1 MHVRGFTR
9 SANSGVPDDQRGT
22 YAGVIAKIPYLLDLG
37 ITAVELMPVQQFD
50 PDEENY
56 WGYNTLNFFSP
67 HAQYCSNAQRGGPL
81 EEFRAMVEGLHK
93 AGIEVF
99 LDVVY
104 NHTTEEGRG
113 GPTYCYRGID
123 NTTYYALSPEDM
135 SIYINHSQCGNDL
148 RTSHPVVRQLIIDS
162 LRYWVRETNV
172 DGFRF
177 DLASI
182 FAFAEDGKLNLND
195 PPIISEITN
204 DPTLAHV
211 KLIAEPWAADGSA
224 YVMGRAFPGKSWHQ
238 WNDHFRNTLRG
249 FVKGDDN
256 LVADLMTR
264 LYGSTDLFPD
274 DLGNACR
281 QFQSINFVDCH
292 DGLNMCDLVSYTN
305 DRYGSWNCGFEGTVG
320 TPDEVASLRHR
331 QVKNFCCLLMLSNG
345 VPMFVAGDEFMNT
358 QGGNGNPY
366 DQDNPT
372 TWLDWSRVEA
382 NADIFRFFKMMIA
395 FRKRYPFISENAGW
409 RENVT
414 WHGAMGEPDL
424 SICSHTLAFHL
435 RGSAA
440 ADADLYVMINAYWED
455 EAFLIQETGDWDRI
469 VDTGLTSP
477 EDIVAEQSAQAV
489 RGEIYSVTARS
500 VVVLRSPK
508 TIR

>member
-1 MHVRGFTR
+1 MVNIEARLEGSSWPLGVSWVPEEATYNFAIYAKDAKEIALFLYDAQDFVAPVAVIPFDVRRNKTGRVWHNRVSLEVTSTAAYYAYRIDGTNAPQSGARYDPQKILLDPYARGVFFPPGHSRTAACLPGSNAGCAR
-9 SANSGVPDDQRGT
+9 WGYCLGIISRPVIKRLVRLGMAMNLSFMKCTFAASRARPIRGVPDDQRGT

-211 KLIAEPWAADGSA
+211 KLIAEPWAADGEC
-224 YVMGRAFPGKSWHQ
+224 VRDGPCVPGQ
-238 WNDHFRNTLRG
+238 
-249 FVKGDDN
+249 V
-256 LVADLMTR
+256 
-264 LYGSTDLFPD
+264 
-274 DLGNACR
+274 
-281 QFQSINFVDCH
+281 
-292 DGLNMCDLVSYTN
+292 
-305 DRYGSWNCGFEGTVG
+305 
-320 TPDEVASLRHR
+320 VAS
-331 QVKNFCCLLMLSNG
+331 M
-345 VPMFVAGDEFMNT
+345 E
-358 QGGNGNPY
+358 
-366 DQDNPT
+366 
-372 TWLDWSRVEA
+372 
-382 NADIFRFFKMMIA
+382 
-395 FRKRYPFISENAGW
+395 
-409 RENVT
+409 
-414 WHGAMGEPDL
+414 
-424 SICSHTLAFHL
+424 
-435 RGSAA
+435 
-440 ADADLYVMINAYWED
+440 
-455 EAFLIQETGDWDRI
+455 
-469 VDTGLTSP
+469 
-477 EDIVAEQSAQAV
+477 
-489 RGEIYSVTARS
+489 
-500 VVVLRSPK
+500 
-508 TIR
+508 

>member
-1 MHVRGFTR
+1 M
-9 SANSGVPDDQRGT
+9 
-22 YAGVIAKIPYLLDLG
+22 
-37 ITAVELMPVQQFD
+37 
-50 PDEENY
+50 
-56 WGYNTLNFFSP
+56 
-67 HAQYCSNAQRGGPL
+67 
-81 EEFRAMVEGLHK
+81 
-93 AGIEVF
+93 
-99 LDVVY
+99 
-104 NHTTEEGRG
+104 
-113 GPTYCYRGID
+113 
-123 NTTYYALSPEDM
+123 
-135 SIYINHSQCGNDL
+135 
-148 RTSHPVVRQLIIDS
+148 
-162 LRYWVRETNV
+162 
-172 DGFRF
+172 
-177 DLASI
+177 
-182 FAFAEDGKLNLND
+182 
-195 PPIISEITN
+195 
-204 DPTLAHV
+204 
-211 KLIAEPWAADGSA
+211 GSA